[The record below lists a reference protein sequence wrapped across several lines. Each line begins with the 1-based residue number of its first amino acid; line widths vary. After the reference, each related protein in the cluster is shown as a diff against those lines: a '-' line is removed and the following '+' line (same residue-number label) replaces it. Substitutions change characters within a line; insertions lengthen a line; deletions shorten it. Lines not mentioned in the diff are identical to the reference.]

1 MSRSWIALGESVLRF
16 HGQIEPMCFIMP
28 DTIACCLSHVTGNF
42 RPTFGFRSVTS
53 SRARVRIVSPRL
65 LPRRFAVPPPG
76 FCASFPPGDAT
87 NDDDDRRVP
96 GRRDDTT
103 RHDTLRS
110 LQNLRLET

>member
-53 SRARVRIVSPRL
+53 SRARARSHSLPPVASSPVRRSPSGILCFFSSR
-65 LPRRFAVPPPG
+65 
-76 FCASFPPGDAT
+76 
-87 NDDDDRRVP
+87 
-96 GRRDDTT
+96 RRD
-103 RHDTLRS
+103 
-110 LQNLRLET
+110 E